1 MRPPSLLSYDNAK
14 RPKQVHKQEFSN
26 CSLSK
31 ISHRYFQKYYMLDRS
46 PTLGESIWEK
56 GLFFLNLDKN
66 RFLAVFL
73 RSGLRTQM
81 SRKSDT

>member
-1 MRPPSLLSYDNAK
+1 
-14 RPKQVHKQEFSN
+14 
-26 CSLSK
+26 
-31 ISHRYFQKYYMLDRS
+31 MLDRS

-73 RSGLRTQM
+73 KSGLRTQM
-81 SRKSDT
+81 SRKSEI